1 MSRWVSGRRGEEA
14 VELLDDGQ
22 GSEEEIIECYHE
34 LGLVN
39 RWLGGFR
46 ATFEPLDR
54 WTGRSGPATILDVAG
69 GDGDYAEQFLDWAG
83 SRGTPSRVYMV
94 DWHPVTVRLAR
105 ERRLDGLLSIRGD
118 ALALPF
124 GDQSFD
130 LVHSA
135 AFFHHLSMARACDLL
150 AEMCRV
156 SQRLVIVNDLVRSR
170 LAQASIWALTRGLST
185 NRLIRHD
192 GPLSVSK
199 AFLPRELEAVAR
211 TMEHRGYSDFRWHM
225 TRTFPYRMAL
235 VGARLPGEN
244 R

>member
-1 MSRWVSGRRGEEA
+1 MSGWASGRRGEEA
-14 VELLDDGQ
+14 VELLDEGR
-22 GSEEEIIECYHE
+22 GSDEEIVECYHQ

-54 WTGRSGPATILDVAG
+54 WTRRSGPATILDVAG
-69 GDGDYAEQFLDWAG
+69 GDGDYAEQFLDWAE
-83 SRGTPSRVYMV
+83 SRDTRSDVYML

-105 ERRLDGLLSIRGD
+105 DRRLSGLFSIRGD

-124 GDQSFD
+124 RDRSFD

-150 AEMCRV
+150 AAMCRV
-156 SQRLVIVNDLVRSR
+156 SRRLVIVNDLVRSR
-170 LAQASIWALTRGLST
+170 VAQASIWALTHALSR

-199 AFLPRELEAVAR
+199 AFVPRELEAIAR
-211 TMEHRGYSDFRWHM
+211 AMEPRGCNDFRWLL
-225 TRTFPYRMAL
+225 TRTFPYRMTL
-235 VGARLPGEN
+235 IGARLSGTD

>member
-1 MSRWVSGRRGEEA
+1 MSAWVSGRRGEEA
-14 VELLDDGQ
+14 VELLDDGH

-54 WTGRSGPATILDVAG
+54 WTGRAGPATILDVAG

-83 SRGTPSRVYMV
+83 SRGTRSRVYML
-94 DWHPVTVRLAR
+94 DYHPITVRLAR
-105 ERRLDGLLSIRGD
+105 DRRLDGLLSIRGD
-118 ALALPF
+118 ALTLPF
-124 GDQSFD
+124 QDRSFD

-135 AFFHHLSMARACDLL
+135 AFFHHLSTARACDLL

-156 SQRLVIVNDLVRSR
+156 SRRLVIVNDLVRSR
-170 LAQASIWALTRGLST
+170 LAQASIWALTRGFSR

-199 AFLPRELEAVAR
+199 SFVPRELEAIAR
-211 TMEHRGYSDFRWHM
+211 AMEQRGHCDLRWHI
-225 TRTFPYRMAL
+225 TRTFPYRMTL
-235 VGARLPGEN
+235 VGARLLATD

>member
-1 MSRWVSGRRGEEA
+1 MNGWGSSRRGEEA
-14 VELLDDGQ
+14 VELLDAGH
-22 GSEEEIIECYHE
+22 GSEEEIAECYHQ

-46 ATFEPLDR
+46 ATFEPLER
-54 WTGRSGPATILDVAG
+54 WTGASGPATILDVAG
-69 GDGDYAEQFLDWAG
+69 GDGDYAEQFLARAR
-83 SRGTPSRVYMV
+83 SQGTEARVYML
-94 DWHPVTVRLAR
+94 DWHPVTIGLAQD
-105 ERRLDGLLSIRGD
+105 RRLNGLHSIRGD

-124 GDQSFD
+124 EDRSFD

-135 AFFHHLSMARACDLL
+135 AFFHHLSIARACDLL

-156 SQRLVIVNDLVRSR
+156 TQRLVIVNDLVRSR
-170 LAQASIWALTRGLST
+170 VAQASIWALTRGLSG

-199 AFLPRELEAVAR
+199 AFVPRELEAIAR
-211 TMEHRGYSDFRWHM
+211 AVEHRTSGEFRWHL
-225 TRTFPYRMAL
+225 TRTFPYRMTL
-235 VGARLPGEN
+235 VGARLSGVD

>member
-1 MSRWVSGRRGEEA
+1 MNRWVSGRRGEEA
-14 VELLDDGQ
+14 VELLDAGD
-22 GSEEEIIECYHE
+22 GSEEEIAQCYHE

-54 WTGRSGPATILDVAG
+54 WTNASEPATILDVAG

-83 SRGTPSRVYMV
+83 ARGAHSHVYML

-105 ERRLDGLLSIRGD
+105 DRRLDRLISIRGD

-124 GDQSFD
+124 QDRSFD

-170 LAQASIWALTRGLST
+170 VAQAAIWALTRGFST
-185 NRLIRHD
+185 NRLIRYD

-199 AFLPRELEAVAR
+199 SFVPRELEAIAR
-211 TMEHRGYSDFRWHM
+211 AMEQRGHGDFRWHIM
-225 TRTFPYRMAL
+225 RTFPYRMTL
-235 VGARLPGEN
+235 VGARLSG
-244 R
+244 RDR

>member
-1 MSRWVSGRRGEEA
+1 MSAWVSGRRGEEA
-14 VELLDDGQ
+14 IELLDDGH

-54 WTGRSGPATILDVAG
+54 WAESAGPATILDVAG

-83 SRGTPSRVYMV
+83 SRGTRSRVYML
-94 DWHPVTVRLAR
+94 DYHPITVRLAR
-105 ERRLDGLLSIRGD
+105 DRRLDGLLSIRGD
-118 ALALPF
+118 ALTLPF
-124 GDQSFD
+124 QDRSFD

-135 AFFHHLSMARACDLL
+135 AFFHHLSTARACDLL

-156 SQRLVIVNDLVRSR
+156 SRRLVIVNDLVRSR
-170 LAQASIWALTRGLST
+170 LAQASIWALTRGFSR

-199 AFLPRELEAVAR
+199 SFVPRELEAIAR
-211 TMEHRGYSDFRWHM
+211 AMEQRGHCDLRWHI
-225 TRTFPYRMAL
+225 TRTFPYRMTL
-235 VGARLPGEN
+235 VGARLLATD

>member
-1 MSRWVSGRRGEEA
+1 MNRWVSSRRGEEA
-14 VELLDDGQ
+14 VELLDVGH
-22 GSEEEIIECYHE
+22 GSEEEIAECYHE

-54 WTGRSGPATILDVAG
+54 WTGRSEPATILDVAG

-83 SRGTPSRVYMV
+83 SRDAHSRVYMV

-105 ERRLDGLLSIRGD
+105 DRRLDDLLSIRGD

-124 GDQSFD
+124 QDRSFD
-130 LVHSA
+130 LAHSA
-135 AFFHHLSMARACDLL
+135 AFFHHLSIARACDLL

-170 LAQASIWALTRGLST
+170 LAQASIWALTRGFST

-199 AFLPRELEAVAR
+199 SFVPRELEAVAR
-211 TMEHRGYSDFRWHM
+211 AMEQRGHSDFRWHI
-225 TRTFPYRMAL
+225 TRTFPYRMTL
-235 VGARLPGEN
+235 VGARLSGTD

>member
-1 MSRWVSGRRGEEA
+1 MSAWFSGRRGEEA
-14 VELLDDGQ
+14 VELLDDGH
-22 GSEEEIIECYHE
+22 GSEEEIVECYHE

-83 SRGTPSRVYMV
+83 SRGARSRVYMV
-94 DWHPVTVRLAR
+94 DWHPVTVRLAQDR
-105 ERRLDGLLSIRGD
+105 QLNGLLSIRGD

-124 GDQSFD
+124 QDRSFD

-156 SQRLVIVNDLVRSR
+156 SRRLVIVNDLVRSR
-170 LAQASIWALTRGLST
+170 LAQASIWGLTRALST

-199 AFLPRELEAVAR
+199 SFVPRELEAIAR
-211 TMEHRGYSDFRWHM
+211 TMEQRGHSDFRWHI
-225 TRTFPYRMAL
+225 TRTFPYRMTL
-235 VGARLPGEN
+235 VGARLSGTD

>member
-1 MSRWVSGRRGEEA
+1 MNRWVSGRRGEEA
-14 VELLDDGQ
+14 VELLDDGH
-22 GSEEEIIECYHE
+22 GSEEEIVECYHE

-83 SRGTPSRVYMV
+83 SRGAQSHVYML

-105 ERRLDGLLSIRGD
+105 DRRLDGLLSIRGD

-124 GDQSFD
+124 QDQSFD

-135 AFFHHLSMARACDLL
+135 AFFHHLSIARACDLL
-150 AEMCRV
+150 AEMCR
-156 SQRLVIVNDLVRSR
+156 R
-170 LAQASIWALTRGLST
+170 LAQASIWALTRGFST

-199 AFLPRELEAVAR
+199 SFVPSELEAIAR
-211 TMEHRGYSDFRWHM
+211 TMEQRGHSDFRWHI
-225 TRTFPYRMAL
+225 TRTFPYRMTL
-235 VGARLPGEN
+235 IGARLPGAG